1 MALSIPIL
9 SSLDT
14 KGFDKAAREFKALDT
29 NSERAGF
36 ALKKAFLPAAAALG
50 ALGVAAF
57 GAAKLASDFNE
68 EASKSEVIFGDAA
81 TAIMDFS
88 KTAATSLG
96 QSQTEALKAAGTFGV
111 LGTAAGLTGT
121 DLGDMAVK
129 FTTLATDLAS
139 FNNTSPED
147 AVLALGAGL
156 RGEAE
161 PLRRFGILL
170 DDATLRAKALELG
183 LVKTTKDALTPQNK
197 SLAAQALILEQTNLQ
212 QGDFART
219 ADGAANKQRILTAQ
233 IKDAKTNIGKGF
245 LPVMAIAVG
254 LLSKFAEFASDNAPL
269 IVTMGVVI
277 GGLAAAIVLVNGV
290 MAGFSAIAAI
300 TTAANIALATSFTA
314 VQVATVIGIATAVAG
329 AATLAI
335 LAKKISGSV
344 KANND
349 NTSATKTAA
358 IAQADYE
365 KMLKNLGTTTD
376 DTTTKTDKNTK
387 AQDKAAAATAKAKAA
402 AKALAEELVKLKDA
416 LRDKMAAA
424 LEAANTVLDEAIK
437 KFDAFA
443 KTVSDSVKSSFNFGN
458 AQQTAAENS
467 KALADA
473 VENVSDAQ
481 AGVAKATANVTK
493 AQAAYVKA
501 SKGDDPEKTAAAYDD
516 LTAARFDLNEATN
529 KLTTSEEKLVAA
541 QATPKTFLDNLKAQ
555 AQKVKDFGVLI
566 NRLLA
571 AGLSESA
578 LQQVLAA
585 GVDGGTLIA
594 EELLG
599 SAGAILEANALTA
612 DVQTIADT
620 VGLNS
625 AKQFYQAGVTAGEN
639 LVKGIQAV
647 VDTYTISLGTANTAG
662 AVAGLTSGFTG
673 AVNGVTAGGGAP
685 ITEAPA
691 TFQQIS
697 DWLVQNPLALS
708 AIDFSGI
715 ATLASGGIVTQPT
728 LALIGEG
735 GGPEAVIP
743 LSQMGNYGNG
753 GGNNVTI
760 NVNGGDPNSIVRA
773 LQQYVRQSG
782 PVPVN
787 TRAM

>member
-1 MALSIPIL
+1 M
-9 SSLDT
+9 
-14 KGFDKAAREFKALDT
+14 
-29 NSERAGF
+29 
-36 ALKKAFLPAAAALG
+36 
-50 ALGVAAF
+50 
-57 GAAKLASDFNE
+57 
-68 EASKSEVIFGDAA
+68 
-81 TAIMDFS
+81 
-88 KTAATSLG
+88 
-96 QSQTEALKAAGTFGV
+96 
-111 LGTAAGLTGT
+111 AAGL
-121 DLGDMAVK
+121 
-129 FTTLATDLAS
+129 
-139 FNNTSPED
+139 P
-147 AVLALGAGL
+147 
-156 RGEAE
+156 
-161 PLRRFGILL
+161 
-170 DDATLRAKALELG
+170 
-183 LVKTTKDALTPQNK
+183 
-197 SLAAQALILEQTNLQ
+197 
-212 QGDFART
+212 
-219 ADGAANKQRILTAQ
+219 
-233 IKDAKTNIGKGF
+233 
-245 LPVMAIAVG
+245 
-254 LLSKFAEFASDNAPL
+254 
-269 IVTMGVVI
+269 
-277 GGLAAAIVLVNGV
+277 
-290 MAGFSAIAAI
+290 
-300 TTAANIALATSFTA
+300 
-314 VQVATVIGIATAVAG
+314 
-329 AATLAI
+329 
-335 LAKKISGSV
+335 
-344 KANND
+344 
-349 NTSATKTAA
+349 
-358 IAQADYE
+358 
-365 KMLKNLGTTTD
+365 
-376 DTTTKTDKNTK
+376 
-387 AQDKAAAATAKAKAA
+387 
-402 AKALAEELVKLKDA
+402 
-416 LRDKMAAA
+416 
-424 LEAANTVLDEAIK
+424 
-437 KFDAFA
+437 
-443 KTVSDSVKSSFNFGN
+443 
-458 AQQTAAENS
+458 
-467 KALADA
+467 
-473 VENVSDAQ
+473 
-481 AGVAKATANVTK
+481 
-493 AQAAYVKA
+493 
-501 SKGDDPEKTAAAYDD
+501 
-516 LTAARFDLNEATN
+516 
-529 KLTTSEEKLVAA
+529 
-541 QATPKTFLDNLKAQ
+541 
-555 AQKVKDFGVLI
+555 
-566 NRLLA
+566 
-571 AGLSESA
+571 ESA